1 MTGILEFRD
10 VRFSYPNAP
19 EALAGITTCI
29 GKGEKVAIVGPNGA
43 GKTTFILLCNGTL
56 RPTGGTVLF
65 SGFPMTYTARGLRE
79 VRRTIGIVFQN
90 SDAQLFAPT
99 VYQDVAFGPLNLGV
113 PQDDLPRIV
122 GEALHAV
129 GLTGYER
136 RPPHQL
142 SGGEKKRVAI
152 AGILAMEPG
161 VIILDE
167 PTGSLDPAT
176 AEEILDLLE
185 EIHLQGR
192 TVIVSTHDAAL
203 AHRFATRILLLEEG
217 KVVRE
222 GPPREIFSDTA
233 ALRRARLT
241 APPLFELHEELV
253 HRSLLGAAPPPS
265 GLLDLA
271 DRIERAVRGEVHR
284 SGFGTIYLADAG
296 ETDAATLIGILAGGQ
311 VQHFG
316 AMGSRAKL
324 AAKDMH
330 LSPDFTY
337 GVIDKCLL
345 AAMNGKSS
353 LILTA
358 GGMVP
363 HTRMRIEAYG
373 KESSALIPLVTV
385 QKSAPRDPV
394 P

>member
-1 MTGILEFRD
+1 MTCILEFRD

-19 EALAGITTCI
+19 EALSGIKI
-29 GKGEKVAIVGPNGA
+29 GIRQGEKIAIVGPNGA

-56 RPTGGTVLF
+56 RPTGGTVFF
-65 SGFPMTYTARGLRE
+65 SGSPMAYNTRGLRE
-79 VRRTIGIVFQN
+79 IRRKVGIVFQN

-113 PQDDLPRIV
+113 PDVDLPRIV

-129 GLTGYER
+129 GLEGYER
-136 RPPHQL
+136 RFPHQL
-142 SGGEKKRVAI
+142 SSGEKKRVAI
-152 AGILAMEPG
+152 AGILAMEPE

-192 TVIVSTHDAAL
+192 TVIISTHDVAL
-203 AHRFATRILLLEEG
+203 AHRFATTILLLENG

-222 GPPREIFSDTA
+222 GSPGEIFSDTA

-265 GLLDLA
+265 GLLELA
-271 DRIERAVRGEVHR
+271 DRIERTVRGGLHR
-284 SGFGTIYLADAG
+284 AGFGTIYLADAG
-296 ETDAATLIGILAGGQ
+296 ETDAAALGAILSGRT

-324 AAKDMH
+324 AAKEMH
-330 LSPDFTY
+330 LTPDFTY

-345 AAMNGKSS
+345 AAMNGQSS

-363 HTRMRIEAYG
+363 HTKKRIEGYVQ
-373 KESSALIPLVTV
+373 ESGTPIPLVTV
-385 QKSAPRDPV
+385 RKATGNREP
-394 P
+394 